1 VKEFETKYHSR
12 GALKG
17 LLFGSIVGFV
27 GVNTYS
33 IATEK
38 TGQDRGLSVVGSV
51 FFVLQ
56 AVL

>member
-1 VKEFETKYHSR
+1 VKEIETKYHSR

-17 LLFGSIVGFV
+17 LLFGSIAGFV
-27 GVNTYS
+27 GVSTYS

-38 TGQDRGLSVVGSV
+38 TGQGRGLSVVGSV
-51 FFVLQ
+51 FWVLQ